1 MPDLDFIHNKKVV
14 ALTEESDLV
23 EILEAV
29 FLDIERTGAVGC
41 FQRLICDISASPQ
54 SFEKN
59 VAIVDSLLLSENVD
73 LSPKATNVRDNLYE
87 AFLQGESES
96 TDGGSIERCELVF
109 NQCQWSGQEMDEAIK
124 RLSSK

>member
-1 MPDLDFIHNKKVV
+1 
-14 ALTEESDLV
+14 LV